1 MSAEED
7 ELREFLSQYR
17 KTSSTPRVGM
27 RKWGA
32 LDVSVWINKDG
43 KRWRKSFGHLT
54 HILGGSAGPS
64 CSFLKRVAR
73 NYTKGQESFVQRY
86 GCV

>member
-1 MSAEED
+1 MSRFGHNFRAGLHLWRKNQNEMSAEED

-54 HILGGSAGPS
+54 HILGGRRDLRAL
-64 CSFLKRVAR
+64 F
-73 NYTKGQESFVQRY
+73 
-86 GCV
+86 